1 MVNETNA
8 ATIPAARGLGRYM
21 RRTGVRR
28 ELAAQYVIAQYPQF
42 AGMEQH
48 ISAGWS
54 AERSGR

>member
-1 MVNETNA
+1 MVNETN
-8 ATIPAARGLGRYM
+8 IPAARGLGRYY
-21 RRTGVRR
+21 RRIGVRR
-28 ELAAQYVIAQYPQF
+28 DFAVKYALTLYPQF